1 MGRRGCYSYC
11 YFYVLIQFLN
21 VAPKHNCYKCD
32 YGLSCSPDLSQWGGR
47 LNGQES
53 NMESYMCNS
62 SCFLNSA
69 PNHNCCLQERPEVT
83 MFMFMWKWVR
93 VKMLLMQVFM
103 LEASLVIDLSD
114 TNFIP
119 IQLSH
124 ELVLQAKAMR
134 GISFKELHNST
145 MPSNLLRNQLKF
157 GDM

>member
-1 MGRRGCYSYC
+1 
-11 YFYVLIQFLN
+11 
-21 VAPKHNCYKCD
+21 
-32 YGLSCSPDLSQWGGR
+32 
-47 LNGQES
+47 
-53 NMESYMCNS
+53 MESYMCNS

-83 MFMFMWKWVR
+83 MFMFMWKWLR

-103 LEASLVIDLSD
+103 LEASLVIYLSD

-145 MPSNLLRNQLKF
+145 MSSNLLRYQLQNLSSLV
-157 GDM
+157 DL